1 MEEAGQD
8 ILELELEQAM
18 DATQEELESTSLTFY
33 IGDTMYGLPLTN
45 VVEIINVQP
54 IAKVPGTPVYV
65 KGVINLRGGIV
76 PIVDVRLKFGQMEKE
91 YDEFTNIIITLLG
104 DSQVG
109 LVVDRVSN
117 VVRSE
122 AVDTS
127 QLPEFSTVNTNRYM
141 TTVSRMG
148 SQLIMNLNCETILED
163 DNILNIG

>member
-1 MEEAGQD
+1 MEENEKDLMDLNAESAG
-8 ILELELEQAM
+8 
-18 DATQEELESTSLTFY
+18 TKEELKNTSLTFY

-45 VVEIINVQP
+45 VLEIINVQP
-54 IAKVPGTPVYV
+54 IAKVPGTPMYV

-76 PIVDVRLKFGQMEKE
+76 PIVDVRLKFGQMEKD
-91 YDEFTNIIITLLG
+91 YDEFTNIIITQLA
-104 DSQVG
+104 DITVG

-122 AVDTS
+122 AVDIS
-127 QLPEFSTVNTNRYM
+127 SLPEFSTVNTNRYM
-141 TTVSRMG
+141 TSVSRMG